1 MTSILGA
8 VERIAEKKG
17 LNSMTTVATAP
28 GVLGAALTTY
38 ITVADVMKLLGCK
51 QNKAY
56 QAIREVNK
64 VAKECGQFAYGQGK
78 ASKYI
83 FAEKFGI
90 PMDVVNAVI
99 SQNNR
104 GGE

>member
-1 MTSILGA
+1 MSTL
-8 VERIAEKKG
+8 
-17 LNSMTTVATAP
+17 ATAP
-28 GVLGAALTTY
+28 GVLGATLTTY
-38 ITVADVMKLLGCK
+38 ITAMDVMKLLGCK

-64 VAKECGQFAYGQGK
+64 IAKENGQFAYGQGK

-99 SQNNR
+99 ENNR
-104 GGE
+104 GGK